1 MYKVEYLYRNNT
13 SGNVRC
19 KQASKKSSTTTAATN
34 ESTET
39 GPVAS
44 TSSVRELADKPRPE
58 TKYCK
63 NKKNEFENRIFHWLE
78 NETKNQPEPEKLDEV
93 DHAMANMAMMIRRDL
108 TVRERG
114 TLLFEL
120 QKYVHDFISL
130 HLDRQQY
137 QQNVMPQQPQ
147 QNQHL
152 MFAQEQNQ
160 HQQPESFMGMLHSM

>member
-1 MYKVEYLYRNNT
+1 MYKVEYFYRNNT

-19 KQASKKSSTTTAATN
+19 KQSSQKSATATAATN
-34 ESTET
+34 ESTDDC
-39 GPVAS
+39 P
-44 TSSVRELADKPRPE
+44 
-58 TKYCK
+58 
-63 NKKNEFENRIFHWLE
+63 W
-78 NETKNQPEPEKLDEV
+78 
-93 DHAMANMAMMIRRDL
+93 RDL

-137 QQNVMPQQPQ
+137 QQNAMPQQPQ
-147 QNQHL
+147 QNQPL

-160 HQQPESFMGMLHSM
+160 HQQPESFMGMLHHM